1 MADPRNAEKIVSV
14 APAASAN
21 PAPPPPG
28 DPARFGFELLLKAES
43 ETRRAAT
50 VGELQF
56 LIANET
62 MKLARARQVFVLTGT
77 GARLRIDQVSSIGK
91 VDRDAP
97 RLRWIE
103 SLVAALGADTGLE
116 KMREFV
122 LPAYCQPDDQEH
134 KEYPYRFMLWVPL
147 TTRDKKVFAGM
158 LLAREVPWNE
168 QDLIVSGRLSE
179 TYSHAWLALAGKRTV
194 APRFKAGWL
203 AAAAI
208 AAVVAAGFIPVPLTV
223 LAPTEVT
230 AIDPRVVAA
239 PMDGVIENI
248 LVAPNQQVSDNEVLV
263 HLAATALRNELAISE
278 RNIEVAEARLKQIS
292 QSAVADPRM
301 RAELAVSR
309 SELAL
314 AQAKRDYARDLLNRS
329 EIPAPSAGVA
339 VFSDP
344 RETGLAGLWRRA
356 SGSWRSLIPGRIELR
371 IDVPVA
377 DAIALKE
384 GAKVRA
390 FLDSDPLKPMDAA
403 VRSVSFEA
411 QMIENNTMAY
421 RIYATLAR
429 RRGRDAAGHTRH
441 RPGLWR
447 QGSAGFL
454 SVASPV
460 AAMRQ
465 WLGI

>member
-1 MADPRNAEKIVSV
+1 MAEPRNKDNVVSV
-14 APAASAN
+14 AP
-21 PAPPPPG
+21 PAPAAPASPPPRE
-28 DPARFGFELLLKAES
+28 PARSGFELLLKTES
-43 ETRRAAT
+43 EARRAAT

-77 GARLRIDQVSSIGK
+77 GMKPRIDQVSSIGK

-103 SLVAALGADTGLE
+103 SLVAALGADTGLD

-122 LPAYCQPDDQEH
+122 LPAYCQPDDLEH
-134 KEYPYRFMLWVPL
+134 KEYPYRFILWVPL

-158 LLAREVPWNE
+158 LLSREVPWNE
-168 QDLIVSGRLSE
+168 QDVIVSGRLSE
-179 TYSHAWLALAGKRTV
+179 TYAHAWLALAGRRKV
-194 APRFKAGWL
+194 APRFKLSWL
-203 AAAAI
+203 GAAAI
-208 AAVVAAGFIPVPLTV
+208 VSVAAAGFIPVPLTV

-248 LVAPNQQVSDNEVLV
+248 LVAPNQQVGDHQVLV
-263 HLAATALRNELAISE
+263 RLAATALRNDLAVSE
-278 RNIEVAEARLKQIS
+278 RNIEVAEARLKQVT

-301 RAELAVSR
+301 RAELAVAR

-344 RETGLAGLWRRA
+344 REWIGRPVATGERIMEIAD
-356 SGSWRSLIPGRIELR
+356 PGRIELR
-371 IDVPVA
+371 IDLPVA

-390 FLDSDPLKPMDAA
+390 FLDSDPLKPMDAV

-411 QMIENNTMAY
+411 QTIENNTMAY
-421 RIYATLAR
+421 RIYATLAAGEAATRLGTRGTAQVYGDKVPLAFYLLR
-429 RRGRDAAGHTRH
+429 R
-441 RPGLWR
+441 
-447 QGSAGFL
+447 
-454 SVASPV
+454 PV